1 MKKEIEFVRSAT
13 RKLRYKGDVAE
24 EEATYIFFLGSAIY
38 AYELGQHFERQYLN
52 NFNFKFNYSEL
63 SQALGEWY
71 KEVRSW
77 IPDAFSFHNFVT
89 TIPSIPSPDL
99 YPPPMNSP
107 KTTPYAMKA
116 IREIWKEKGF
126 ILEENLKTKSRFYTS
141 KETTEWLRKN
151 VPLSFDV
158 LYYAHGYVQL
168 ARYGVLGLL
177 PVYEREV
184 EQERLWGLSERHIPF
199 VQSVK
204 SRQMLHREY
213 YSIACPIEYKDV
225 VDAIADDQ
233 PVPKI
238 QQVETKTRTPK
249 DVAYI
254 EYLTSRLYSSGDI
267 SLEEAD
273 NLYLLFKTYQVLQTM
288 ASRTKTSL
296 QQKVKDTTKPGL
308 NALRSWYQAV
318 EKTLKKNRSG
328 NFVYTLPNNTDMNLY
343 QIGAPIKRCLQTLP
357 EEPTEVVVRYRDG
370 FDVKD
375 TCLDTRRATTK
386 VGSDEYVYYASS
398 RYGFFKRNGIDLN
411 PWKTIA
417 KCEGNAWEDIFE
429 NDRENMTLG
438 KLHFAESSGIQCI
451 IINNAVA
458 VKEKDRKKALE
469 ILSLPN
475 SKILQAAELA
485 VQKDLE
491 EVQDELAKN
500 PNDEML
506 VHKEK
511 MLRTMNAD
519 NMALE
524 YITKG
529 VAMVYK
535 AQKDQ
540 EEYLENI
547 EWMEIDR

>member
-1 MKKEIEFVRSAT
+1 MKKEIEFVKSMTEKLKTQGDISENEAARIFILAT
-13 RKLRYKGDVAE
+13 VM
-24 EEATYIFFLGSAIY
+24 Y
-38 AYELGQHFERQYLN
+38 AYEMGTLSERRYWSD
-52 NFNFKFNYSEL
+52 FRSKFNYSEL

-116 IREIWKEKGF
+116 IREIWREKGF

-141 KETTEWLRKN
+141 KEMTEWLRKN

-168 ARYGVLGLL
+168 ARHGVLGLL

-199 VQSVK
+199 VQSTK

-213 YSIACPIEYKDV
+213 YSVACPAEYKDI

-233 PVPKI
+233 PVPEV
-238 QQVETKTRTPK
+238 QPVETKTRIPK

-254 EYLTSRLYSSGDI
+254 EYLTSRLYDGGDI

-273 NLYLLFKTYQVLQTM
+273 NLYLLFKMYQALQTM
-288 ASRTKTSL
+288 ASRTRMPL
-296 QQKVKDTTKPGL
+296 QQEIKNTTRSGL
-308 NALRSWYQAV
+308 NALRLWYKAA
-318 EKTLKKNRSG
+318 ETTLRQNKRG
-328 NFVYTLPNNTDMNLY
+328 NFIYTLPNGANMNLY
-343 QIGAPIKRCLQTLP
+343 QIGTPIKRCLNKLP
-357 EEPTEVVVRYRDG
+357 KEPNEVIMRRYDELDVEDNY
-370 FDVKD
+370 FDTSCTIKD
-375 TCLDTRRATTK
+375 
-386 VGSDEYVYYASS
+386 EHVYCTSN
-398 RYGFFKRNGIDLN
+398 RYGFFMRNNIDLS
-411 PWKTIA
+411 PWKTVA
-417 KCEGNAWEDIFE
+417 KYEGHAWKDMFE
-429 NDRENMTLG
+429 NDRESIMLG
-438 KLHFAESSGIQCI
+438 KLHFAKSLGIEYVI
-451 IINNAVA
+451 IDNAVA
-458 VKEKDRKKALE
+458 VKEGECQKVLE
-469 ILSLPN
+469 ILNLPN
-475 SKILQAAELA
+475 RKIMQAAELA

-491 EVQDELAKN
+491 EVQKELAKS
-500 PNDEML
+500 PNGEIL
-506 VHKEK
+506 AKEK
-511 MLRTMNAD
+511 ALRMMSED
-519 NMALE
+519 NMTLE

-529 VAMVYK
+529 VEIAYR
-535 AQKDQ
+535 AQKAQ
-540 EEYLENI
+540 EEYLEDN

>member
-24 EEATYIFFLGSAIY
+24 EEATYIFFLGSVMY
-38 AYELGQHFERQYLN
+38 AYEFGQHFERQYLN

-126 ILEENLKTKSRFYTS
+126 ILEQNLKTKSRFYTS
-141 KETTEWLRKN
+141 KEMAEWLKNN

-158 LYYAHGYVQL
+158 LYYAHGYAQL

-199 VQSVK
+199 VQSTK

-213 YSIACPIEYKDV
+213 YSVACPVEYKDI

-233 PVPKI
+233 PVPEV
-238 QQVETKTRTPK
+238 QPVETKACTPK
-249 DVAYI
+249 DIAYI
-254 EYLTSRLYSSGDI
+254 EYLTSRLYDGGDI

-273 NLYLLFKTYQVLQTM
+273 NLYLLFKMYQALQTM
-288 ASRTKTSL
+288 ASRTRMPL
-296 QQKVKDTTKPGL
+296 QQEIKNTTRPGL
-308 NALRSWYQAV
+308 NALRSWYKAV
-318 EKTLKKNRSG
+318 ETTLRQNRQG
-328 NFVYTLPNNTDMNLY
+328 NFIYTLPNGANMNLY
-343 QIGAPIKRCLQTLP
+343 HIGVPIKRCLNILP
-357 EEPTEVVVRYRDG
+357 KEPTEVIMRRYDELDVEDNY
-370 FDVKD
+370 FD
-375 TCLDTRRATTK
+375 TSCTTK
-386 VGSDEYVYYASS
+386 DEHVYYASN
-398 RYGFFKRNGIDLN
+398 RYGFFMRNNINLS
-411 PWKTIA
+411 PWKTVA
-417 KCEGNAWEDIFE
+417 KYEGHAWKDIFE
-429 NDRENMTLG
+429 NDRGSITLG
-438 KLHFAESSGIQCI
+438 KLHFARSLGLEYAI
-451 IINNAVA
+451 IDNAVA
-458 VKEKDRKKALE
+458 VKEGDCQKMLE
-469 ILSLPN
+469 ILNLPN
-475 SKILQAAELA
+475 RKIMQAAELA

-491 EVQDELAKN
+491 EAQKELAKS
-500 PNDEML
+500 PNGEIL
-506 VHKEK
+506 AKEK
-511 MLRTMNAD
+511 ALRMMSED
-519 NMALE
+519 NMTLE

-529 VAMVYK
+529 VEIAYR

-540 EEYLENI
+540 EEYLEDGS
-547 EWMEIDR
+547 WMEIDR

>member
-1 MKKEIEFVRSAT
+1 MKKELEFIKSMT
-13 RKLRYKGDVAE
+13 NKLRSEGDVTID
-24 EEATYIFFLGSAIY
+24 EATHIFILGAVIY

-63 SQALGEWY
+63 SQALAGWY

-77 IPDAFSFHNFVT
+77 MPDAFSFHNFVT

-158 LYYAHGYVQL
+158 LYYAHGYAQL

-199 VQSVK
+199 VQSTK

-213 YSIACPIEYKDV
+213 YSVACPVEYKDI

-233 PVPKI
+233 PVPEV
-238 QQVETKTRTPK
+238 QPVETKTRIPK

-254 EYLTSRLYSSGDI
+254 KYLTSRLYDGGDI

-273 NLYLLFKTYQVLQTM
+273 NLYLLFKMYQALQTM
-288 ASRTKTSL
+288 ASRTRMPL
-296 QQKVKDTTKPGL
+296 QQEIKNTTRPGL
-308 NALRSWYQAV
+308 NALRSWYKAV
-318 EKTLKKNRSG
+318 ETTLRQNRQG
-328 NFVYTLPNNTDMNLY
+328 NFIYTLPNGANMNLY
-343 QIGAPIKRCLQTLP
+343 HIGVPIKRCLNILP
-357 EEPTEVVVRYRDG
+357 KEPNEVIMRRYDELDVEDNY
-370 FDVKD
+370 FDISCATKD
-375 TCLDTRRATTK
+375 
-386 VGSDEYVYYASS
+386 EHVYYASN
-398 RYGFFKRNGIDLN
+398 RYGFFMRNNINLS
-411 PWKTIA
+411 PWKTVA
-417 KCEGNAWEDIFE
+417 KYEGHAWKDIFE
-429 NDRENMTLG
+429 NDRGSITLG
-438 KLHFAESSGIQCI
+438 KLRFARSLGIEYVI
-451 IINNAVA
+451 IDNAVA
-458 VKEKDRKKALE
+458 VKEGDCQKILE
-469 ILSLPN
+469 ILNLPN
-475 SKILQAAELA
+475 RKIMQAAELA

-491 EVQDELAKN
+491 EAQKELAKS
-500 PNDEML
+500 PNGEIL
-506 VHKEK
+506 AKEK
-511 MLRTMNAD
+511 ALRMMSED
-519 NMALE
+519 NMTLE

-529 VAMVYK
+529 VEIAYR

-540 EEYLENI
+540 EEYLEDSS
-547 EWMEIDR
+547 WMEIDR